1 MVHRTFTNLI
11 GRTSIEIIVIENKHS
26 PLVYF
31 RIASLFVCADHWNC
45 DSVLTSS
52 LQYFG
57 MFVYT
62 QIHSAESNILSIVTQ
77 SAEYVVGETP

>member
-1 MVHRTFTNLI
+1 MADNT
-11 GRTSIEIIVIENKHS
+11 IVSGTKRQHVS
-26 PLVYF
+26 
-31 RIASLFVCADHWNC
+31 

-77 SAEYVVGETP
+77 SAEYVAGETP

>member
-1 MVHRTFTNLI
+1 
-11 GRTSIEIIVIENKHS
+11 
-26 PLVYF
+26 LVC
-31 RIASLFVCADHWNC
+31 VDHWNC

-77 SAEYVVGETP
+77 SAEYVGGETP

>member
-1 MVHRTFTNLI
+1 MCV
-11 GRTSIEIIVIENKHS
+11 
-26 PLVYF
+26 
-31 RIASLFVCADHWNC
+31 DHWNG

-57 MFVYT
+57 MLVYT

-77 SAEYVVGETP
+77 SAEYVVGEKP